1 LLLVEECDPKVCA
14 RLNRA
19 WHSVLPRL
27 ELPTVKGKTVCYAA
41 TFEGTIYAV
50 AAWSD
55 PVAPSQDD
63 GSTIELRRL
72 AICEDAP
79 KNTAS
84 RILSVMAR
92 LVFKKFPEANR
103 LISYQANAV
112 HAGTIYAAAGW
123 TNEHLSRYSEWG
135 TRRRRVR
142 AAGFIVAPSTR
153 KPSQVKSDKIRW
165 AKYREGKKR

>member
-41 TFEGTIYAV
+41 TFE
-50 AAWSD
+50 
-55 PVAPSQDD
+55 
-63 GSTIELRRL
+63 
-72 AICEDAP
+72 
-79 KNTAS
+79 
-84 RILSVMAR
+84 
-92 LVFKKFPEANR
+92 
-103 LISYQANAV
+103 
-112 HAGTIYAAAGW
+112 GTIYAAAGW